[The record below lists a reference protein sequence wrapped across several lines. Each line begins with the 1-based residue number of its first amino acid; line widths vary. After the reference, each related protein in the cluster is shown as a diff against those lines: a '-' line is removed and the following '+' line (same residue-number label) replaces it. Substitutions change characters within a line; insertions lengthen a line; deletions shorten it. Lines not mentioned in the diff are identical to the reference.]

1 MTGTPPPPDRTLVL
15 SDLLVP
21 PSVPARVA
29 GAPHVITPNRAAA
42 RALGLG
48 GRSLDLDWLARRVL
62 QQRGVHVAS
71 RVASRRALREAVG
84 RVGGVQDVRGFAAA
98 VEGTLGEL
106 MRAGPDVVAL
116 VDEPEARVRRLA
128 EVAREVRAVLGE
140 RDRIAHADALWRAAE
155 VCADDPSLRER
166 VVVVGYPRLPIAE
179 RAFLN
184 TYAATGSVVY
194 LPCADAPLFAENR
207 VAVEHL
213 RTAGWGVEIEPAETI
228 HLGDALARKWIGTGD
243 SLAPAAPVPPVAV
256 SARAYPDL
264 DAEVRGTLA
273 EVKRL
278 LLDGVGAD
286 AIAVVARHEQD
297 YGPALL
303 AVADEYDVPF
313 RVLYT
318 VPLQG
323 TRFGGWLGGAL
334 ELLAGEP
341 GTDRD
346 ASFESGSG
354 GDARAGGERSHDALP
369 SNGPSSDGPS
379 SNAPLWNAPASHA
392 PASNAPSSNPPTP
405 NVPFETIARWL
416 RHPLTGALGPDA
428 WPAARRTRPRSA
440 SAWSDIGVDLPEPW
454 PERATRGRYLGALG
468 DLFRRYD
475 VERGCARWARE
486 AHAFHAFQDGLA
498 AFEDP
503 DEELTRESFRA
514 EVGELLS
521 LLTTPATPGAGGVE
535 LHTPLSLFGAAVE
548 HVFVVGVAEG
558 RLPNPVRPDP
568 FLDPFE
574 RAELQERLPW
584 LEDVRGQARR
594 EEISFWALLQTARGT
609 LTLSFPKLAG
619 RSEAL
624 ASPYIARLG
633 LAPEPAS
640 PPPVASLPEYR
651 RRRLQDD
658 ADRRLDPVLPRA
670 RRAWAVER
678 SREDATPWDAWDGV
692 TGIPYEVPGNGVGV
706 TRLISMA
713 GCPFRFFARSVL
725 SIQEPE
731 DAPTEVDPAV
741 RGTLY
746 HEALHRA
753 VDAARG
759 STDVRAGALAALDE
773 AFAEAEKALL
783 EERGVDVAAFPKW
796 SLDREDH
803 LTVLRKAIRGPDFLR
818 DEDSVLGLEETFA
831 GWWEGIPVHGRIDR
845 IDGGPDRLTLIDYKS
860 GGSISGLAKDATGR
874 ASLDLQLP
882 IYRAGSDALL
892 RELGASGDDRE
903 RTTRY
908 YSITRARTIP
918 SREPTAEEA
927 TEIAGAMTAAWQ
939 GGSFPVDPDRDH
951 VTCMYCPYDAVC
963 RKGPRLERK
972 RRDP

>member
-1 MTGTPPPPDRTLVL
+1 MTAAPPPHDRTLVL

-21 PSVPARVA
+21 PSVSTRIDRSSQV
-29 GAPHVITPNRAAA
+29 VTPNREAA
-42 RALGLG
+42 RSLGFD
-48 GRSLDLDWLARRVL
+48 GRSLDLDWLATRLL
-62 QQRGVHVAS
+62 QLQGVHVAS
-71 RVASRRALREAVG
+71 RVAGRRALRAAVG
-84 RVGGVQDVRGFAAA
+84 RVGGVQDVQGFAAA

-106 MRAGPDVVAL
+106 MRAGAGIEEL
-116 VDEPEARVRRLA
+116 VDDPETRVRRLA
-128 EVAREVRAVLGE
+128 AVAREVRAVLRAQG
-140 RDRIAHADALWRAAE
+140 RIAHADALWRAAE
-155 VCADDPSLRER
+155 VCADEPSLQEK
-166 VVVVGYPRLPIAE
+166 VVVAGYPRLPVAE
-179 RAFLN
+179 REFLN
-184 TYAATGSVVY
+184 AYAAAGSVVY
-194 LPCADAPLFAENR
+194 LPCTDAPLFADNR
-207 VAVEHL
+207 VAVEHF
-213 RTAGWGVEIEPAETI
+213 RTAGWQVEIEPAEAI
-228 HLGDALARKWIGTGD
+228 HVGDALARKWTGIGVD
-243 SLAPAAPVPPVAV
+243 LAPAAPVPPAAV
-256 SARAYPDL
+256 SARTFPDR
-264 DAEVRGTLA
+264 DAEVRGTLS

-278 LLDGVGAD
+278 LLEGVPSD
-286 AIAVVARHEQD
+286 AIAVVARHEQE

-318 VPLQG
+318 VPLQQ
-323 TRFGGWLGGAL
+323 TRFGGWLEGAL
-334 ELLAGEP
+334 DLLAGEP
-341 GTDRD
+341 GTGRD
-346 ASFESGSG
+346 AAFDRGSSE
-354 GDARAGGERSHDALP
+354 DARFGETRFEQARFEDAPVL
-369 SNGPSSDGPS
+369 D
-379 SNAPLWNAPASHA
+379 APVLDAPAPDV
-392 PASNAPSSNPPTP
+392 PALD
-405 NVPFETIARWL
+405 VPFEASARWL
-416 RHPLTGALGPDA
+416 RHPLTGALGRDA

-440 SAWSDIGVDLPEPW
+440 SAWRDIGVDLPEPW
-454 PERATRGRYLGALG
+454 QERATRERYLGALEG
-468 DLFRRYD
+468 LFRRYD

-486 AHAFHAFQDGLA
+486 AHAFQAFQDGLA
-498 AFEDP
+498 ELGDP
-503 DEELTRESFRA
+503 HEELTRESFRA

-521 LLTTPATPGAGGVE
+521 LLKTPATPGAGGVE

-558 RLPNPVRPDP
+558 RLPSPVRPDP

-574 RAELQERLPW
+574 RAELQEQLPW
-584 LEDVRGQARR
+584 LEDVRGAARR

-633 LAPEPAS
+633 LAPEPAP

-651 RRRLQDD
+651 RRRLQEA
-658 ADRRLDPVLPRA
+658 ADPRMDPVLPRA

-692 TGIPYEVPGNGVGV
+692 TGIPYEIPRNGVGV

-725 SIQEPE
+725 HVQEPE
-731 DAPTEVDPAV
+731 EAPTEVDPAV

-746 HEALHRA
+746 HETLHRA
-753 VDAARG
+753 VDQARG
-759 STDVRAGALAALDE
+759 CDDLRAGALAALDA
-773 AFAEAEKALL
+773 AFSGAEAALL
-783 EERGVDVAAFPKW
+783 EERGVDLAAFPKW

-803 LTVLRKAIRGPDFLR
+803 LTVLRKAIRGSEFLR
-818 DEDSVLGLEETFA
+818 AGDSILALEEPFD
-831 GWWEGIPVHGRIDR
+831 GWWQGIPVHGRIDR
-845 IDGGPDRLTLIDYKS
+845 IDAGADRLTLIDYKS
-860 GGSISGLAKDATGR
+860 GWSISALAKDATGR

-918 SREPTAEEA
+918 SREPTTEEA
-927 TEIAGAMTAAWQ
+927 AEIAGAMTAAWQ
-939 GGSFPVDPDRDH
+939 GGAFPVDPDRDLA
-951 VTCMYCPYDAVC
+951 TCTYCPYDPVC